1 MLVGADRIAVA
12 LDCSEQDAIN
22 LAKQLQG
29 HVRWLKVGMT
39 LYYAAGPSIV
49 KTLHE
54 LGMKVFLDLKL
65 HDIPHQVEG
74 AAYSA
79 ACIGADMLTI
89 HALGGA
95 RMIEAAR
102 QGISRADKTGSCK
115 LIAVTMLTS
124 TSPAEMSDLG
134 IHRSM
139 DDEVEHLAQLACN
152 AGADGIVCSP
162 FELKRLRHS
171 FGSDPMF
178 VCPGIRPALSVPDD
192 QVRTATPAQA
202 IHDGASLLV
211 VGRPITQA
219 KDSVAAFQEI
229 LQEIA

>member
-1 MLVGADRIAVA
+1 MLAAADRIAVA
-12 LDCSEQDAIN
+12 LDCSEQDAYK
-22 LAKQLQG
+22 LAETLQG
-29 HVRWLKVGMT
+29 HARWLKVGMT
-39 LYYAAGPSIV
+39 LYYAAGPSVV
-49 KTLHE
+49 KALHG

-79 ACIGADMLTI
+79 ACVGADMLTI

-102 QGISRADKTGSCK
+102 QGISRADRTGSCK

-124 TSPAEMSDLG
+124 TSPSEMRELG
-134 IHRSM
+134 IHGSM
-139 DDEVEHLAQLACN
+139 DDEVEHLARLACD

-162 FELKRLRHS
+162 LELKHLRHS
-171 FGSDPMF
+171 LGSDPMF
-178 VCPGIRPALSVPDD
+178 VCPGIRPASSVPDD
-192 QVRTATPAQA
+192 QVRIATPAQA

-219 KDSVAAFQEI
+219 CDPVAAFEEIQQEI
-229 LQEIA
+229 T